1 MKKLIGMLLLLPL
14 AGAEHTGYKSAGYKF
29 WSAAH
34 LMSFTQSL
42 AHQGDGKT
50 SLESLGN
57 FGPDR
62 AVMVHRD
69 ASGVAELHERDA
81 DLIVVVSG
89 AATLLVGG
97 EMPGAKTTAPG
108 EMRAPA
114 VRSGQ
119 SQKIGPGDIL
129 HIPPRTP
136 HQLLLEPG
144 GQITYFT
151 LKVKE

>member
-1 MKKLIGMLLLLPL
+1 MKKLIALMLLVPL
-14 AGAEHTGYKSAGYKF
+14 VGAEPTGYKY

-42 AHQGDGKT
+42 AHKGDGKT

-57 FGPDR
+57 FGADR
-62 AVMVHRD
+62 AVMVHRN

-81 DLIVVVSG
+81 DLMVIVSG
-89 AATLLVGG
+89 AATLVVGG
-97 EMPGAKTTAPG
+97 EMPGAKNTAPG

-114 VRSGQ
+114 VRSGA

-136 HQLLLEPG
+136 HQLLLDSG
-144 GQITYFT
+144 AQLTYFT

>member
-1 MKKLIGMLLLLPL
+1 MKKLIALLLLVPL
-14 AGAEHTGYKSAGYKF
+14 VGAEPAGYRY

-50 SLESLGN
+50 SLASLGN
-57 FGPDR
+57 FGADR

-81 DLIVVVSG
+81 DLMVVVSG
-89 AATLLVGG
+89 AATLVVGG

-114 VRSGQ
+114 IRSGA

-136 HQLLLEPG
+136 HQLLLEQG
-144 GQITYFT
+144 AQLTYFT
-151 LKVKE
+151 LKIKE